1 MGGFDRP
8 ILHGLC
14 SYGFT
19 GRALLQA
26 VCDGDPARFA
36 GMEARFSSPVM
47 PGEALTVKTWREGD
61 GAAIF
66 PTCGDDGRVVI
77 GSGRVTFTS
86 LSGTDGVE
94 PPHDRQIGRASG
106 RESRC

>member
-66 PTCGDDGRVVI
+66 QTCGDDGRVR
-77 GSGRVTFTS
+77 SEERRVGKECVSTC
-86 LSGTDGVE
+86 
-94 PPHDRQIGRASG
+94 R
-106 RESRC
+106 SRWSSYH